1 MNAKLIPEQQ
11 IQGSMSVPTVY
22 IEGSK
27 NYELLINKPQING
40 VELQGNKTLD
50 SLGIQSSG
58 DESVLSNLEIEQI
71 INSIML

>member
-1 MNAKLIPEQQ
+1 MKAKLIPEQQ
-11 IQGSMSVPTVY
+11 IQGSMSVPTVH

-27 NYELLINKPQING
+27 NYDVMFNKPKING
-40 VELQGNKTLD
+40 VELQGDKSLD

>member
-1 MNAKLIPEQQ
+1 MKAKLIPEQQ
-11 IQGSMSVPTVY
+11 IQGSMTVPTVF
-22 IEGSK
+22 IEGST
-27 NYELLINKPQING
+27 NYDMLFNKPRING
-40 VELQGNKTLD
+40 VELQGDKSLD

>member
-1 MNAKLIPEQQ
+1 MKAKLIPEQQ
-11 IQGSMSVPTVY
+11 IQGSMTVPTVF
-22 IEGSK
+22 IEGST
-27 NYELLINKPQING
+27 NYNMLFNKPRING
-40 VELQGNKTLD
+40 VELQGDKSLD